1 MSDPATDRGF
11 DPVDAITEHS
21 RGFAAAATQDVDA
34 PVEHCPGWTV
44 ADLVE
49 HLTQVQWSWATIAD
63 ERLDAPPGPDARPP
77 TAPREQLI
85 ATFERGADHL
95 ARVLRDADPATPVWT
110 WAPGAQDITFITRHQ
125 VQEAA
130 VHHWDAVHAVG
141 GSLQIAT
148 PVAVDSVTEFLT
160 YSVSSEADPA
170 EPELPALAGRFTLRC
185 SDADRGWTVSDGPI
199 PGTVAFDTTV
209 DRVVDRI
216 IDPAVD
222 PAGPAI
228 TATGSDLLLWL
239 YGRVDLDTAAVDAG
253 VLARFRAL
261 CFTT

>member
-1 MSDPATDRGF
+1 MGDTVSDRGF
-11 DPVDAITEHS
+11 DAVDAITEHS
-21 RGFAAAATQDVDA
+21 RGFAAAAAEDLDA
-34 PVEHCPGWTV
+34 RVEHCPGWTV

-49 HLTQVQWSWATIAD
+49 HLTQVQWSWATIAG
-63 ERLDAPPGPDARPP
+63 ERLAAPPGSDRRPP
-77 TAPREQLI
+77 TVPREQLI
-85 ATFERGADHL
+85 ATFERGSDHL
-95 ARVLRDADPATPVWT
+95 ARVLRDADPAAPVWT
-110 WAPGAQDITFITRHQ
+110 WAPGAQHIAFITRHQ

-141 GSLQIAT
+141 GSLHIAA
-148 PVAVDSVTEFLT
+148 PVAVDSVIEFLT

-170 EPELPALAGRFTLRC
+170 EPELPALAGLFTLRC
-185 SDADRGWTVSDGPI
+185 SDVDRGWTVSDGPTA
-199 PGTVAFDTTV
+199 GTVAFDKV
-209 DRVVDRI
+209 
-216 IDPAVD
+216 VD

-228 TATGSDLLLWL
+228 TATASDLLLWL

>member
-1 MSDPATDRGF
+1 MDDTVSDRGF
-11 DPVDAITEHS
+11 DAVDAITEHS
-21 RGFAAAATQDVDA
+21 LGFAAAAAAHLDS

-49 HLTQVQWSWATIAD
+49 HLTQVQWSWATIAG
-63 ERLDAPPGPDARPP
+63 ERLAAPPESDRRPP

-95 ARVLRDADPATPVWT
+95 ARELRDADPTTPVWT
-110 WAPGAQDITFITRHQ
+110 WAPGAQHIAFITRHQ

-141 GSLQIAT
+141 GSLAIAA

-185 SDADRGWTVSDGPI
+185 SDADRGWTVSDGPT
-199 PGTVAFDTTV
+199 PGTVGFDTTV
-209 DRVVDRI
+209 DRV

-228 TATGSDLLLWL
+228 TATASDLLLWL
-239 YGRVDLDTAAVDAG
+239 YGRVDIDTAAVDAG